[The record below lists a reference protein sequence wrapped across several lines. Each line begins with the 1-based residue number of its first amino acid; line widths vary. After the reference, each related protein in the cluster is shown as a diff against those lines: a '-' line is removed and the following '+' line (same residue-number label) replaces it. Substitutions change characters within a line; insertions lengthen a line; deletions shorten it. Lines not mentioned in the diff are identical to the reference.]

1 MKIFSERILLFVG
14 KMKRRLR
21 PFLFYT
27 VLLLAIYYLGKN
39 FLNDLEKVGESKFLF
54 EFHSLAIA
62 LVFFSFMFL
71 TQSFVALFILDL
83 LGYKIDT
90 FHGVKSIFI
99 SSLGKYIPGKVGVV
113 LFRMHKLSELQV
125 PKKVVFLAMVIE
137 HLFLIPIGAA
147 FGSLSVFSFSRSSLL
162 LPTLIVSA
170 MFLFFLV
177 SMPNTIIRLIMSTAT
192 RFGHET
198 YVADITRLSAIK
210 ISLFTCVNWFFF
222 SLGTWYC
229 TGSIVESS
237 PPPFFPIA
245 GAYALSVL
253 GGFAAIFS
261 PGGIGVRES
270 LFVLIAPFDT
280 KGLLVIW
287 SILLRLVSSAS
298 EIASLVIVQSCH
310 MVLNIAKK

>member
-1 MKIFSERILLFVG
+1 
-14 KMKRRLR
+14 
-21 PFLFYT
+21 
-27 VLLLAIYYLGKN
+27 
-39 FLNDLEKVGESKFLF
+39 
-54 EFHSLAIA
+54 
-62 LVFFSFMFL
+62 MFL

-147 FGSLSVFSFSRSSLL
+147 FGSLSVF
-162 LPTLIVSA
+162 
-170 MFLFFLV
+170 
-177 SMPNTIIRLIMSTAT
+177 
-192 RFGHET
+192 
-198 YVADITRLSAIK
+198 
-210 ISLFTCVNWFFF
+210 FF
-222 SLGTWYC
+222 SLGAWYC

-287 SILLRLVSSAS
+287 SILLLLVRSAS

-310 MVLNIAKK
+310 VVLNIAKK